1 MAEYGFDGVFQDL
14 LFQPEQPMYEK
25 NALRS
30 MEFLLME
37 LHQRQT
43 HLEDMIKTIATSTD
57 LLLLRMQAEVGGN
70 RHLPVVAEGGDGDA
84 EGGSITTPH
93 AEVATSM
100 VVSLK
105 PFPFLPVNVAVVPAD
120 STPSVNA
127 YYKLLVTKL
136 ADIKNMRGNLFTP
149 KRPYAQSIVARAIIF
164 INRPACFVNE
174 RWPSPRPLFQN
185 CAELNMYICK
195 HRQYIHDFF
204 MYAITSKVP
213 PHDRPAMRTDA
224 ELAKP
229 HQKKFLLVH
238 WQALF
243 KF

>member
-1 MAEYGFDGVFQDL
+1 
-14 LFQPEQPMYEK
+14 
-25 NALRS
+25 
-30 MEFLLME
+30 ME
-37 LHQRQT
+37 LYQRQT
-43 HLEDMIKTIATSTD
+43 HLEDMIKTITTSTD
-57 LLLLRMQAEVGGN
+57 LLLSRMQRSKQPIVA
-70 RHLPVVAEGGDGDA
+70 AEGEINDA
-84 EGGSITTPH
+84 VEGSSITTPH
-93 AEVATSM
+93 AEAATSM

-105 PFPFLPVNVAVVPAD
+105 PFPFLPVNDAVVPSD
-120 STPSVNA
+120 STMSVNS

-174 RWPSPRPLFQN
+174 RWPSQRPHFKN

-213 PHDRPAMRTDA
+213 SHERPALRTDA